1 MTTVVDE
8 KLKEFR
14 GRQADIQ
21 KLFGQ
26 KQQSLSQHNENT
38 LVKGE
43 LDLLS
48 ETDTIFKLVG
58 PVLMKVDL
66 EEAKH
71 NVSKRMEFI
80 ESDMKRVDD
89 IIAARQGEQA
99 ALGEQIQE
107 MQRKMQADAAA
118 AAREAAAEAQKDA

>member
-1 MTTVVDE
+1 MFHV
-8 KLKEFR
+8 
-14 GRQADIQ
+14 Q
-21 KLFGQ
+21 
-26 KQQSLSQHNENT
+26 
-38 LVKGE
+38 E

-80 ESDMKRVDD
+80 EKDMKRVDD

-107 MQRKMQADAAA
+107 MQQRMQADAAA